1 MSILT
6 GVSAGITEATIVATP
21 DLIKI
26 RLQDKANKGL
36 YKNTSDCISKIYA
49 QEGIGGFLKGM
60 EATVWRHALWNGG
73 YFGVIQYIF
82 KKTNN

>member
-6 GVSAGITEATIVATP
+6 GVSAGVTEATIVATP

-36 YKNTSDCISKIYA
+36 YKNTIDCVQKIYA
-49 QEGIGGFLKGM
+49 QEGFGGFMKGM
-60 EATVWRHALWNGG
+60 EATIWRHALWNGG
-73 YFGVIQYIF
+73 YFGVIQ
-82 KKTNN
+82 